1 MTGLG
6 HKRDLRALVAES
18 PHRVTCVAPSV
29 LLANI
34 SDEHV
39 RALYLN
45 FESSDQRIFCVNNN
59 VFRFPLTSEAN
70 SKLHVM
76 LSILQY
82 SHVMLSILQ
91 YSKASIMPI
100 SARSSDV
107 LTGYAPVCFIVRD
120 SRRLPISIVR
130 KQGSA
135 IGSQTASAKTS
146 CRNCYR
152 EGPSHEPMAR
162 TR

>member
-6 HKRDLRALVAES
+6 HKRALRALVAES
-18 PHRVTCVAPSV
+18 PHRVTFVAPFV

-39 RALYLN
+39 RALYLD
-45 FESSDQRIFCVNNN
+45 FERSAHLLRQQQRVPFS
-59 VFRFPLTSEAN
+59 PESEAN

-76 LSILQY
+76 LSI
-82 SHVMLSILQ
+82 SQ

-130 KQGSA
+130 TGFGDWQP
-135 IGSQTASAKTS
+135 
-146 CRNCYR
+146 NCF
-152 EGPSHEPMAR
+152 SKHELPELLKG
-162 TR
+162 